1 MKRKHLGEDP
11 TIQAANDVPKKRRCL
26 RCNAYFE
33 SESFGN
39 RICDPCKSTTAW
51 RNGVAFAPGTSS
63 RR

>member
-1 MKRKHLGEDP
+1 MTKIHLIKDP
-11 TIQAANDVPKKRRCL
+11 TIQAANDVPKKRNCL
-26 RCNAYFE
+26 RCNAFFE

-39 RICDPCKSTTAW
+39 RICGQCKSTTAW